1 MCRDLPVIIT
11 LSCSISLKISATRTS
26 HSYAN
31 IADNKIKM
39 HTKCSHNIKFVLE
52 WFCSCFKSWYIILV
66 MRCGWLT
73 GSICFGRANNVSLG
87 FNNRRNHIQI
97 NCVFLS
103 YLFRLIDKSFSLS
116 APEGCH
122 KIVDSFRGK
131 WLAGRIFWST
141 LWSIWCCSRMS
152 GTCLQDSDLE
162 VRSLGGGKLLQV
174 VLTWGFRPMQVRW
187 GS

>member
-66 MRCGWLT
+66 MRCRWLT
-73 GSICFGRANNVSLG
+73 GSICFGRVNNVSLG

-103 YLFRLIDKSFSLS
+103 YLFRLIDKKLLSLS
-116 APEGCH
+116 SWGLPQNCGFL
-122 KIVDSFRGK
+122 S
-131 WLAGRIFWST
+131 
-141 LWSIWCCSRMS
+141 
-152 GTCLQDSDLE
+152 QD
-162 VRSLGGGKLLQV
+162 LQV
-174 VLTWGFRPMQVRW
+174 VFSDPRCDPFDVAVACQEPASKTQTSKWGV
-187 GS
+187 